1 MLDIG
6 CGSGT
11 TVLELAARVGPG
23 GHVLGAYISNQSV
36 TRARQ
41 RIADAGLRHAEV
53 IVADVSAHSFEQNSF
68 ELAFS
73 RFGVMFFSIR
83 GPPSQMC
90 GAR

>member
-1 MLDIG
+1 
-6 CGSGT
+6 
-11 TVLELAARVGPG
+11 
-23 GHVLGAYISNQSV
+23 V

-53 IVADVSAHSFEQNSF
+53 IVADVSAHPFGQNSF